1 MKKLESKVQFEQ
13 AKQEKSIFLFS
24 ADWCPDCRFLDP
36 FMPEMEQMFSEFNF
50 YYVDRDQHIEIAQE
64 MDIFGIPSF
73 VAYREN
79 EETGRYVGKERKTP
93 EQVTAFLETV

>member
-1 MKKLESKVQFEQ
+1 MKKLESKAQFDQ
-13 AKQEKSIFLFS
+13 AKQESSVFLFS
-24 ADWCPDCRFLDP
+24 ANWCPDCRFLDP
-36 FMPEMEQMFSEFNF
+36 FMPEMEQTFSEFNF
-50 YYVDRDQHIEIAQE
+50 YYVDRDEHLEIAQE
-64 MDIFGIPSF
+64 MNIFGIPSF

>member
-1 MKKLESKVQFEQ
+1 MKKLESKQLFET
-13 AKQEKSIFLFS
+13 AKQGNAVFLFS
-24 ADWCPDCRFLDP
+24 ANWCPDCRFLDP
-36 FMPEMEQMFSEFNF
+36 FMPEIESKFSEFEF
-50 YYVDRDQHIEIAQE
+50 YYVDRDEHLEIAQE

-73 VAYREN
+73 VAYRGN

>member
-1 MKKLESKVQFEQ
+1 MKKLESKAQFDQ
-13 AKQEKSIFLFS
+13 AKQENSVFLFS
-24 ADWCPDCRFLDP
+24 ANWCPDCRFLDP
-36 FMPEMEQMFSEFNF
+36 FMPEMEQTFSEFNF
-50 YYVDRDQHIEIAQE
+50 YYVDRDEHLEIAQE
-64 MDIFGIPSF
+64 MNIFGIPSF

>member
-1 MKKLESKVQFEQ
+1 
-13 AKQEKSIFLFS
+13 
-24 ADWCPDCRFLDP
+24 
-36 FMPEMEQMFSEFNF
+36 MPEIEQTFSGFEF
-50 YYVDRDQHIEIAQE
+50 YYVDRDDHIEIAQE

-73 VAYREN
+73 VAFRDG